1 MVTPLK
7 IEAQVE
13 IWLGTEPELVYKD

>member
-13 IWLGTEPELVYKD
+13 IWLGTEPELIYKD